1 MKPDVSKHKI
11 KVYYSLFQ
19 HKSALNL
26 KIFLSL
32 QKNKATDM
40 NTTPLIS
47 IITITFNAEKHILP
61 TLESV
66 AQQKC
71 TNYEHI
77 IVDGAS
83 SDRTVALART
93 FKGVRIM
100 SEPDGG
106 LYDAMNKGIALA
118 RGKYLLFLNAGDT
131 FHNDLVLGA
140 YAERAEKDD
149 DIIYGDTVIVDK
161 ARHIIGKRHLTAPP
175 ALTFDSFAKGML
187 ICHQAFMVRKD
198 IAPQY
203 DLQYRFSADYD
214 WTVKCIAK
222 SDPRRC
228 TNLGLITIDYLS
240 DGLTDKNKLK
250 SLRER
255 FRIMTHHYGT
265 ARTCANHVGFVLRAL
280 HRKLF

>member
-1 MKPDVSKHKI
+1 M
-11 KVYYSLFQ
+11 
-19 HKSALNL
+19 

-47 IITITFNAEKHILP
+47 IITITYNAEKHILP

-66 AQQKC
+66 AQQKY
-71 TNYEHI
+71 TGYEHI
-77 IVDGAS
+77 VVDGAS

-140 YAERAEKDD
+140 YAGRAEKDD
-149 DIIYGDTVIVDK
+149 DIIYGDTVIVDS
-161 ARHIIGKRHLTAPP
+161 ARHIIGKRHLTAPS

-214 WTVKCIAK
+214 WTVKCIANA
-222 SDPRRC
+222 DPRKC
-228 TNLGLITIDYLS
+228 TNLGIVAIDYLS

-255 FRIMTHHYGT
+255 FRIMSHHYGA
-265 ARTCANHVGFVLRAL
+265 ARTCANHVGFVIRAL
-280 HRKLF
+280 RRKLF